1 MILFI
6 GTTPTVQRTMLF
18 DGLSINSVN
27 RASSVYE
34 YASGKS
40 INAARVA
47 HALGQPVL
55 ATGFLGGD
63 GARII
68 RGDLS
73 ASSIPHAFVDV
84 DAPTRMCITAIDRAA
99 GTATELIEESHA
111 VTPSGYVELL
121 ERVAQLAAPAQMV
134 VMSGTLPP
142 GAPPDFYAGAIAA
155 ASRARCI
162 IDARGPAL
170 EAALARRPFLVKPN
184 RAELAETLDAEI
196 DDESSLRGAMREIAA
211 RGARW
216 VVVTDGTSPTFVT
229 NGSHFWRIDVP
240 RVCAVSP
247 IGSGD
252 AMAGGI
258 AAGLARGMDVPDACR
273 LGSACAAA
281 NAMTAYA
288 GQVDPGEVDR
298 QLAAIVVNPA

>member
-1 MILFI
+1 MILFT

-18 DGLSINSVN
+18 DNLSINSVN
-27 RASSVYE
+27 RASSVHE

-63 GARII
+63 GARIV
-68 RGDLS
+68 RADLS
-73 ASSIPHAFVDV
+73 ASAIPHAFVEV
-84 DAPTRMCITAIDRAA
+84 DAPTRLCITAVDRAG
-99 GTATELIEESHA
+99 GTATELIEESSA
-111 VTPSGYVELL
+111 VAPAAYAELL
-121 ERVAQLAAPAQMV
+121 ERITQLAASAQML

-142 GAPPDFYAGAIAA
+142 GAPPDFYARAIAA

-170 EAALARRPFLVKPN
+170 EAALTRRPFLVKPN

-196 DDESSLRGAMREIAA
+196 DDEASLRGAMRELAA

-229 NGSHFWRIDVP
+229 NGSRFWRIDVP
-240 RVCAVSP
+240 RVRAISA

-258 AAGLARGMDVPDACR
+258 AVGLARGMDVPDACR

-281 NAMTAYA
+281 NAMTPYA
-288 GQVDPGEVDR
+288 GHVDAGEVDR
-298 QLAAIVVNPA
+298 LRDAIVVNPA